1 VIFASP
7 ILTVGIT
14 GLNAHDNPGPG
25 MAVAR
30 ALKDAYGDQ
39 IRLIGLA
46 YEALEPGIYMDK
58 LIDHTYHIPYPSAG
72 STVLLERL
80 LQINVAAG
88 LDLVIPNFDAELA
101 NFIKISPQLAA
112 PGIKTFL
119 PNTEQL
125 AARDK
130 TRLNE
135 FTAEHNFKVPG
146 YINLNKAADIEE
158 AAAKLNYPLF
168 IKGRYYEA
176 RLADNDDE
184 AKKIFYDISNRWG
197 LPVIAQQYVKGIEIN
212 VAGLGDGKGNLIS
225 AVPMRKLYITDKGKA
240 WAGVTIEDD
249 ELIALAA
256 RFAKALQWKG
266 GFELEII
273 KDNRDNLYIIEINP
287 RFPAWVYLTAAC
299 GQNQPAALVKMA
311 LGGQVEPF
319 GSYESGKMFIRYSWD
334 EVIDIARFQQFSAF
348 GEI

>member
-1 VIFASP
+1 MASDK
-7 ILTVGIT
+7 LTIGIT

-25 MAVAR
+25 VAVAR
-30 ALKDAYGDQ
+30 ALKDAYGEN

-58 LIDHTYHIPYPSAG
+58 LIDHTYRIPYPAAG

-80 LQINVAAG
+80 LEINQTAG
-88 LDLVIPNFDAELA
+88 FDLVIPNFDAELA
-101 NFIKISPQLAA
+101 NFIKISPRLVAE
-112 PGIKTFL
+112 GIKTYL
-119 PNTEQL
+119 PTAEQL

-135 FTAEHNFKVPG
+135 FAVEYGFKVPE
-146 YINLNKAADIEE
+146 YINLYNAGDVKGAAE
-158 AAAKLNYPLF
+158 KLGYPLF
-168 IKGRYYEA
+168 IKGKYYEA
-176 RLADNDDE
+176 QLADNDDE

-240 WAGVTIEDD
+240 WAGVTIED
-249 ELIALAA
+249 EGLITLAG

-273 KDNRDNLYIIEINP
+273 KDSRENFNIIEINP
-287 RFPAWVYLTAAC
+287 RFPAWVYLTAVC
-299 GQNQPAALVKMA
+299 GQNQPTALVKMA
-311 LGGQVEPF
+311 MGEAVEPF
-319 GSYESGKMFIRYSWD
+319 TGYESGKMFIRYSWD